1 MDLKQV
7 PAGLAVS
14 ADGGIPV
21 HARVFGGRPGSLAHR
36 AEMAAH
42 PVEPPAGAATA
53 PGSAEGLPGRLHD
66 RRRVPA
72 PRAAARAGT
81 RHCAVAAAS
90 SRSAPPSTGRRMRP
104 RCGRRPARP
113 SLLRRLPDLGKRQER
128 AGRGT
133 ARLGSGAARP
143 ATGFAYRWYW

>member
-1 MDLKQV
+1 MSVHGAYPSEGQDEQYPVIKYGHPKDRRADLKRV
-7 PAGLAVS
+7 RAGLAVS

-21 HARVFGGRPGSLAHR
+21 HARAFGGGPGSLAHR

-42 PVEPPAGAATA
+42 LVEPPAGADTA

-81 RHCAVAAAS
+81 RRCAMAVAS
-90 SRSAPPSTGRRMRP
+90 SRSAPPSTGR
-104 RCGRRPARP
+104 
-113 SLLRRLPDLGKRQER
+113 
-128 AGRGT
+128 
-133 ARLGSGAARP
+133 
-143 ATGFAYRWYW
+143 